1 MTDIRTIT
9 VEPLGVDVP
18 CRADQTILDACLRH
32 GVNVPH
38 ACTHG
43 TCGTCK
49 VEVLDGEVELG
60 DASTFALLE
69 SERNEGKALIC
80 TATPSSDVT
89 IEADIEQEEGVTFHA
104 VRDFVGTV
112 VEIDECAADIRRLR
126 IDLDKDIVFNAGQYV
141 QVSIPGGAGGVT
153 RSWSMANP
161 PEQPRQIELQIRRLV
176 GGLGTDGW
184 VFKDLAV
191 GDTVNLSGP
200 YGRFFFRDLRPEPA
214 ILIGGGTGL
223 APLKAMARHIL
234 ETGAEQSLVL
244 YHGARTRADIYD
256 VDYFRQMES
265 RYPERFSYRPALSD
279 EDAEGFGHGLI
290 TEVLEG
296 DFETCRGHVAYLCG
310 PPPMVEA
317 ALKSL
322 MRRRLFPR
330 DIYREDFFD
339 TSDKATGGIRS
350 PLIRTA

>member
-1 MTDIRTIT
+1 M
-9 VEPLGVDVP
+9 EPLGVDVP

-176 GGLGTDGW
+176 GGLEEPHDGTVSVAETQLEGIADHLT
-184 VFKDLAV
+184 LAATHTGLPFSHEAAEQIV
-191 GDTVNLSGP
+191 AFLRH
-200 YGRFFFRDLRPEPA
+200 GRFQR
-214 ILIGGGTGL
+214 
-223 APLKAMARHIL
+223 
-234 ETGAEQSLVL
+234 
-244 YHGARTRADIYD
+244 
-256 VDYFRQMES
+256 
-265 RYPERFSYRPALSD
+265 
-279 EDAEGFGHGLI
+279 
-290 TEVLEG
+290 
-296 DFETCRGHVAYLCG
+296 
-310 PPPMVEA
+310 EA
-317 ALKSL
+317 A
-322 MRRRLFPR
+322 P
-330 DIYREDFFD
+330 
-339 TSDKATGGIRS
+339 A
-350 PLIRTA
+350 